1 MKLKE
6 KIKKAYEALKTM
18 AEFSPEYETFRE
30 IFYQNLKD
38 GKEDKAIEYLLMV
51 VFYLLKSE
59 GEVFNEILQRS
70 DKKEDLINWLKQTR
84 EKL

>member
-1 MKLKE
+1 MKE
-6 KIKKAYEALKTM
+6 KIKKAYEALKVM

-51 VFYLLKSE
+51 VFHLLKSE
-59 GEVFNEILQRS
+59 GEIFNEILQRS